1 MDPTRSDP
9 ICKITIFW
17 LYIYKNQ
24 YDIPMIYVDFYMNF
38 TWLSLIYCFT
48 DPNPDPCHD
57 TDPDAGGPKWY
68 GYLTLYSRIKH
79 AMTHKEKRYICN
91 QCNYRCVQVPF
102 CVHVPYCVQLPFC
115 VQVPCAGISQV
126 TLELHWLQRYRF
138 SMCFS
143 RPKSAAACH
152 SKVLSLHPRM
162 LFIERLI

>member
-1 MDPTRSDP
+1 MDPTRSDLQNYN
-9 ICKITIFW
+9 FF
-17 LYIYKNQ
+17 YIYWKINV
-24 YDIPMIYVDFYMNF
+24 IFLWFMLIFIWIWHDFLWFFVSRITN
-38 TWLSLIYCFT
+38 L
-48 DPNPDPCHD
+48 DPCHD

-138 SMCFS
+138 VMCFS